1 VLNAQKYAF
10 ILKLRNLF
18 NLVIVVSKDNSL
30 IAVIGS
36 YYFNYYCCICA
47 IVVFAYFIGICV
59 SYALIVKVLRLLV
72 IR

>member
-30 IAVIGS
+30 IAVVGS
-36 YYFNYYCCICA
+36 YYFNCYRRVCA
-47 IVVFAYFIGICV
+47 TAVFAYFVGICV
-59 SYALIVKVLRLLV
+59 GCALIVKALRLLIV
-72 IR
+72 R

>member
-1 VLNAQKYAF
+1 VLNAQRYAF

-36 YYFNYYCCICA
+36 CYFNSYYCVCT
-47 IVVFAYFIGICV
+47 IVVFTYFVGICV
-59 SYALIVKVLRLLV
+59 SCALIVKALT
-72 IR
+72 